1 MFINKL
7 IEVTMKKFFL
17 IALAA
22 VMGIG
27 LASAQ
32 DTGCLILFPTEKGA
46 QLVTQSYDGNNNLL
60 STTTYTVGD
69 AYQNY
74 YADNAE
80 IGYTTVDA
88 MGNVIEQG
96 TMETSCQDDNFYM
109 KSVNRASL
117 GSIQTMIPQNIE
129 FMGNFLDYPNTFAS
143 GFPYD
148 QTFEMDGGEFKIQDK
163 NDKKEFMRVKVYNRR
178 YEKNEKVDTPV
189 HPFNAAKITY
199 DVDVYDSNTRQT
211 TTFKGIEW
219 YSYKAC
225 IVRSEVY
232 DENNN
237 LAGCS
242 VLSSMSKDYYN
253 N

>member
-1 MFINKL
+1 
-7 IEVTMKKFFL
+7 MKKFFL
-17 IALAA
+17 IALSAI
-22 VMGIG
+22 MGTG

-32 DTGCLILFPTEKGA
+32 DSGCLTLFPTVSGA
-46 QLVTQSYDGNNNLL
+46 QLVTKSYDASNNLL

-117 GSIQTMIPQNIE
+117 GSIQSMIPQNIE
-129 FMGNFLDYPNTFAS
+129 FIGNFLDYPNTFATS
-143 GFPYD
+143 APYD

-163 NDKKEFMRVKVYNRR
+163 NDKKEFMRVRVYNRR
-178 YEKNEKVDTPV
+178 YEKK
-189 HPFNAAKITY
+189 
-199 DVDVYDSNTRQT
+199 
-211 TTFKGIEW
+211 
-219 YSYKAC
+219 
-225 IVRSEVY
+225 
-232 DENNN
+232 
-237 LAGCS
+237 
-242 VLSSMSKDYYN
+242 
-253 N
+253 